1 MLHPDPNKRP
11 LVKHILEHDF
21 IKVGYMPNRLPTS
34 TLTVAPRLTAEQ
46 MSFSTTRRPLVE
58 VQRESPTKDQNQN
71 PTSTKNDDNEVAL
84 KPRPTFRQSLA
95 PVRVSRHNFPLNLY
109 FLDWPKTISSSA
121 GRTE

>member
-58 VQRESPTKDQNQN
+58 VQRESPTKDHNQN
-71 PTSTKNDDNEVAL
+71 PTSSHKDDNEVAL

-95 PVRVSRHNFPLNLY
+95 PVRTSQFRKKNEREKLAKFDY
-109 FLDWPKTISSSA
+109 IF
-121 GRTE
+121 

>member
-95 PVRVSRHNFPLNLY
+95 PVRVSQQDLLLNLY